1 MYMGKKTILIAD
13 DEPHIIEL
21 IKLTLGEDE
30 YEYLEA
36 ENGKQVLELAEK
48 KKPDLIL
55 LDIMMPMIDGYEV
68 ARLLK
73 KNKETK
79 DIIVAMIS
87 AKKEDQDVL
96 KGIDKG
102 AVAYIT
108 KPFNPMELEEKVK
121 DLLKLSS
128 RE

>member
-1 MYMGKKTILIAD
+1 MDKKVILIAD

-21 IKLTLGEDE
+21 IRLTLGEDE
-30 YEYLEA
+30 YEYIEA

-48 KKPDLIL
+48 RNPDLIL
-55 LDIMMPMIDGYEV
+55 LDIMMPVVDGYEV
-68 ARLLK
+68 ARKLK
-73 KNKETK
+73 SNEKTKN
-79 DIIVAMIS
+79 IVIAMVS

-102 AVAYIT
+102 ALAYIT

-121 DLLKLSS
+121 ELLQL
-128 RE
+128 

>member
-1 MYMGKKTILIAD
+1 MSDKTILLVD

-30 YEYLEA
+30 YEYFEA
-36 ENGKQVLELAEK
+36 ENGKEVIETAEK
-48 KKPDLIL
+48 EKPDLIL
-55 LDIMMPMIDGYEV
+55 LDIMMPVVDGYEV
-68 ARLLK
+68 ARILK
-73 KNKETK
+73 KNKDTK

-121 DLLKLSS
+121 DLLKITN
-128 RE
+128 

>member
-1 MYMGKKTILIAD
+1 MDKKVILIAD

-21 IKLTLGEDE
+21 IRLTLGEEE
-30 YEYLEA
+30 YEYIEA

-48 KKPDLIL
+48 RNPDLIL
-55 LDIMMPMIDGYEV
+55 LDIMMPVVDGYEV
-68 ARLLK
+68 ARKLK
-73 KNKETK
+73 SNEKTKN
-79 DIIVAMIS
+79 IVIAMVS

-102 AVAYIT
+102 ALAYIT

-121 DLLKLSS
+121 ELLQL
-128 RE
+128 